1 MITEYL
7 NKGVCS
13 QKTIVELDEKHII
26 KNIRIIGGCNGN
38 LQGIAALLKGMK
50 AEDAIERISG
60 ISCGGRATSC
70 PDQVANALREAIKK
84 AE

>member
-13 QKTIVELDEKHII
+13 HKTIVELDSDHTII
-26 KNIRIIGGCNGN
+26 DIKILGGCNGN

-50 AEDAIERISG
+50 AEDAIERISN
-60 ISCGGRATSC
+60 IRCGPRPTSC